1 MTLIS
6 CILHEVSHCRSHLR
20 RRLHPPATCIELNAN
35 DGYTSFSEIYKNNKK
50 ADHRGRLFY
59 LFSTAENFPS
69 FCSVLNTVFG
79 IYVEFVKI
87 YRKIKYRLT
96 KYMYYA
102 IIEIESSYIVDS
114 FSALV
119 LDTVLE

>member
-1 MTLIS
+1 MDSQKQQKAGLAVGFFT
-6 CILHEVSHCRSHLR
+6 CFLR
-20 RRLHPPATCIELNAN
+20 QRI
-35 DGYTSFSEIYKNNKK
+35 
-50 ADHRGRLFY
+50 
-59 LFSTAENFPS
+59 FPS

-79 IYVEFVKI
+79 VYVEFVKI
-87 YRKIKYRLT
+87 YKKIKYRLT

-102 IIEIESSYIVDS
+102 ILEIESSYIVGS